1 MNNYIHILYLYSMI
15 NWTHTINDI
24 KAGLS

>member
-15 NWTHTINDI
+15 NWTHAINDI
-24 KAGLS
+24 KAG